1 MHSHSGDR
9 NVLFAMSLLK
19 FDDTGAGHPL
29 QGQRVA
35 HAW

>member
-1 MHSHSGDR
+1 
-9 NVLFAMSLLK
+9 MSLLK